1 MFSRFDDVLFF
12 FCLLFVVCLKWQ
24 RFKVNSL
31 YIFHNSIKRK
41 FPLSSSG
48 KLLLTSYF
56 WEKYIL
62 VVQTGNF
69 GSVNRE
75 IKYTFLMLFITLEVL
90 RFSSIIHEMNS
101 TQKYTQ
107 FWLRVLYTFFFI
119 ALKTKCEFK
128 TDCEVPIYDIE
139 LVEEL
144 KYMKSI

>member
-1 MFSRFDDVLFF
+1 ML
-12 FCLLFVVCLKWQ
+12 
-24 RFKVNSL
+24 
-31 YIFHNSIKRK
+31 I
-41 FPLSSSG
+41 
-48 KLLLTSYF
+48 SYF

-90 RFSSIIHEMNS
+90 QFSSMIHEINS

-107 FWLRVLYTFFFI
+107 FWLRVLCTFFFI
-119 ALKTKCEFK
+119 ALKTKFWFK